1 MRDWRSILM
10 SKMLWACCAVASVWA
25 VPAAAQAPIEVMV
38 VGAYHMGNPGQDLAN
53 VEADDVTQ
61 PQRQREIAAVVDSLA
76 TWRPTR
82 VLVEIQRPA
91 PFTVPE
97 YHAFRPAQLGT
108 NRNEIVQLGYRLAHQ
123 LGLPDVHGF
132 DEQRSEGE
140 PDYFPFDRLQ
150 ARAAQQ
156 GEPQRT
162 SDMLN
167 FFRSAAEEESRL
179 QAQLSVAQL
188 LLRHNDPQRDRNGHA
203 RGYYSMLSLGDAD
216 NQVGAEFNA
225 YWYMRNAK
233 MFAKIALIARP
244 GDRVLVLVGSGH
256 RYWLSH
262 FVEMTPG
269 FTAVDPRPYLE
280 RVARQSR

>member
-1 MRDWRSILM
+1 MRGWRVIFAAM
-10 SKMLWACCAVASVWA
+10 IFCAVGGAFA
-25 VPAAAQAPIEVMV
+25 VPAAAQAPVEVMIL
-38 VGAYHMGNPGQDLAN
+38 GAYHMGNPGQDLAN

-61 PQRQREIAAVVDSLA
+61 PRRQREIAAVANALA

-97 YHAFRPAQLGT
+97 YRAFRPEQLAT
-108 NRNEIVQLGYRLAHQ
+108 NRNEIAQIGYRLARQ

-132 DEQRSEGE
+132 DEQGGQGE

-150 ARAAQQ
+150 AWAAAQGQ
-156 GEPQRT
+156 PQRT
-162 SDMLN
+162 DDMLA
-167 FFRSAAEEESRL
+167 FFRNAAAEESRL
-179 QAQLSVAQL
+179 QSGLSVAQL
-188 LLRHNDPQRDRNGHA
+188 LLRHNDPERDRSGHA

-216 NQVGAEFNA
+216 TQVGAEFNA

-262 FVEMTPG
+262 FAEMTPG
-269 FTAVDPRPYLE
+269 FTAVDPRPFLE
-280 RVARQSR
+280 QAAADVPRP